1 MYHRPD
7 SAVRA
12 ARRAVCVGPR
22 GRVGART
29 GSPRSRAIL
38 LSTLAR
44 YITDRVTLWSE
55 RPKRKLYTHMINHK
69 YRSPGSYSDSR
80 RWGRKRKEGQGQ
92 ASWVPEACDS
102 FISKLLCECRAEWGG
117 PVNMAS
123 GHRYFKIS
131 GCVWALPAPP
141 QAR

>member
-1 MYHRPD
+1 MPSLEHAWAHTGLENPGPFFEDGETYDRIIYRQRPILGRACTSNQPMRMYHRPD

-12 ARRAVCVGPR
+12 VRRAVCVLPR

-55 RPKRKLYTHMINHK
+55 RPKKKTVHT
-69 YRSPGSYSDSR
+69 SD
-80 RWGRKRKEGQGQ
+80 Q
-92 ASWVPEACDS
+92 P
-102 FISKLLCECRAEWGG
+102 
-117 PVNMAS
+117 
-123 GHRYFKIS
+123 
-131 GCVWALPAPP
+131 
-141 QAR
+141 